1 MLIEIK
7 SFAFLQTNQRE
18 IYKEEK
24 SCIKKNIQSLIIYV
38 DRNKKF
44 CISSNESTRNI

>member
-24 SCIKKNIQSLIIYV
+24 SCIKKKHSVV
-38 DRNKKF
+38 DNLCWSK
-44 CISSNESTRNI
+44 

>member
-7 SFAFLQTNQRE
+7 SFAFLQMNQRE

-24 SCIKKNIQSLIIYV
+24 SCIKKTFS
-38 DRNKKF
+38 R
-44 CISSNESTRNI
+44 